1 MTKMFSIPVGL
12 DYSDGTN
19 RVAVM
24 GPFERSMERDFAL
37 TANRRAIAECD
48 DIKKLREVAG
58 NLMEGWSNMQEAFTA
73 LMKENLELRQAMQMQ
88 QHDLEAAEA
97 LLGEAGDA
105 INRMSAERRQSSQA
119 RRFLWPF
126 G

>member
-1 MTKMFSIPVGL
+1 MMFSIPVGL
-12 DYSDGTN
+12 NYDGHK
-19 RVAVM
+19 RIAVM

-37 TANRRAIAECD
+37 VANKRALAECND
-48 DIKKLREVAG
+48 VEKLREVAG
-58 NLMEGWSNMQEAFTA
+58 NLLEGWSNMQEAFAA

-88 QHDLEAAEA
+88 QHDLDAAEA

-105 INRMSAERRQSSQA
+105 INRLSAEQKQSSLA